1 MSPPPDARPP
11 KLEPIFAAVLAG
23 DAELGRVLCDVPD
36 AYRTPMREDVLIEAI
51 PHWLYVGDIPLHLAA
66 AALKPKTVELL
77 LQYGSD
83 PNAKNR
89 RGAGPLHYACD
100 ARPNS
105 GRSWDPAAQ
114 VSIIALLVERG
125 AALDSGDHAGST
137 PLHRAVRA
145 RSVSAVR
152 KLLELGART
161 DCRLRPRGSTPLHLA
176 AQSTGASGTA
186 GTLDAQLEIIA
197 LFRQFSADFAALDNE
212 RRSPHDWATL
222 ARVREALA
230 TA

>member
-1 MSPPPDARPP
+1 MDPTPDARFP
-11 KLEPIFAAVLAG
+11 KLPPIFAAVLAG
-23 DAELGRVLCDVPD
+23 DAELGRVLRDAPD

-66 AALKPKTVELL
+66 AALKPKPVELL
-77 LQYGSD
+77 LQSGSD

-89 RGAGPLHYACD
+89 RAARPLHYACD

-105 GRSWDPAAQ
+105 GGSWHPSAQ
-114 VSIIALLVERG
+114 VAVIALLFEHGSVLDAADRAG
-125 AALDSGDHAGST
+125 AT

-145 RSVSAVR
+145 RSVGAVR

-176 AQSTGASGTA
+176 AQSTGASGTS

-197 LFRQFSADFAALDNE
+197 MFRQFSANFDALDNE
-212 RRSPHDWATL
+212 RRSPRDWATL

-230 TA
+230 

>member
-1 MSPPPDARPP
+1 MSPTPDARPP
-11 KLEPIFAAVLAG
+11 KLEPVFAAILTG
-23 DAELGRVLCDVPD
+23 EAELRRVLRDVPD
-36 AYRTPMREDVLIEAI
+36 AYRMPMREDLLIETI

-66 AALKPKTVELL
+66 AALTPKTVELL
-77 LQYGSD
+77 LQSGSD

-89 RGAGPLHYACD
+89 RGASPLHYACD

-105 GRSWDPAAQ
+105 GGSWDPAAQ
-114 VSIIALLVERG
+114 VAVIASLVGHG
-125 AALDSGDHAGST
+125 AVLDSADRAGST

-197 LFRQFSADFAALDNE
+197 LFRQFSANFDVLDDE
-212 RRSPHDWATL
+212 QRSPRDWATL

-230 TA
+230 